1 LTRRGR
7 RGLTAQQ
14 RRYLNRVVSRDAYR
28 DVRKAESI
36 NVHTRRELEAAL
48 VERFGVVVTPEI
60 LKYARGEVVSDA
72 YGRGSLQMYD
82 EEEEHHEHYR
92 GKR

>member
-1 LTRRGR
+1 M
-7 RGLTAQQ
+7 
-14 RRYLNRVVSRDAYR
+14 VSRDAYR

-36 NVHTRRELEAAL
+36 NVYTPRELEAAL

-72 YGRGSLQMYD
+72 YGRGSLQLYD
-82 EEEEHHEHYR
+82 EEEEHHEQYR

>member
-1 LTRRGR
+1 MA
-7 RGLTAQQ
+7 AQQ

-28 DVRKAESI
+28 DARKAESI
-36 NVHTRRELEAAL
+36 NVHTEHELEAAL

>member
-1 LTRRGR
+1 MTRRGH
-7 RGLTAQQ
+7 RGLAAQQ

-28 DVRKAESI
+28 DKEKAESI
-36 NVHTRRELEAAL
+36 NVHTQRGLEALL
-48 VERFGVVVTPEI
+48 VERFGVVVTPEM
-60 LKYARGEVVSDA
+60 LKYARGEIVSDA

-82 EEEEHHEHYR
+82 EEEEHHEYHR